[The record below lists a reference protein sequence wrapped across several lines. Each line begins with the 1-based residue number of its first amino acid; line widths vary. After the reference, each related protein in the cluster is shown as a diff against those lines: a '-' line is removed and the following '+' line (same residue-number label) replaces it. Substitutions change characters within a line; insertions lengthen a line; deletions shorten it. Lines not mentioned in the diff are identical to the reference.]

1 MRDPLQFSVTMT
13 KKSKVSASQI
23 YLCVCILALL
33 GAAFIVA
40 VVSEHAPVFAAFK
53 EKGVAAEATVTGK
66 EIRVTES
73 RTSKGKRRETKRHFL
88 TVSYNGMSPTTHAA
102 AVAGEPIK
110 PGAHPTIISG
120 DIQVATSEYEQLAI
134 GSKTLVTYLPNDMFK
149 PKLTA
154 SVQDYTPLWQMVA
167 AGVLFGGGIWTAW
180 MSWKRRQSKVPA
192 TAMAG

>member
-1 MRDPLQFSVTMT
+1 MT

-23 YLCVCILALL
+23 YLCICILALL

-66 EIRVTES
+66 EIRITES

-88 TVSYNGMSPTTHAA
+88 TVSYNGMSPTPHAA
-102 AVAGEPIK
+102 AAAGEPIQL
-110 PGAHPTIISG
+110 GAHPTTISG
-120 DIQVATSEYEQLAI
+120 DIQVATAEYENLAI
-134 GSKTLVTYLPNDMFK
+134 GSKTLVTYLPNEMFK

-154 SVQDYTPLWQMVA
+154 SVQDYTPFWQMVT
-167 AGVLFGGGIWTAW
+167 AGVLLGGGIWTAR
-180 MSWKRRQSKVPA
+180 MSWKRRPSKAPV